1 MAQRRVDTQKKAKC
15 QKEEVKL
22 PVLSPPSPSKV
33 KDIPM
38 PSKPAPTP
46 NGAKIAKA
54 PPPKS
59 PSKPTARSTPTKL
72 TAPVKTQ
79 PAQSSTSQT
88 AVNKTPEESSGPDAS
103 AVPATDT
110 SNATLVVKSS
120 QLEAEGS
127 SISTEE
133 PPPEHVDVDTDV
145 ISAAE
150 VAAAAE
156 EAERLRQLNGT
167 GMVKLIYE
175 SYDELFPIEGGSTT
189 QANIDEVYCLSFVM
203 PNCLVRISKH
213 PNPERFQ
220 REEAGVFDSL
230 VREDPRG
237 TYHDLV
243 KDETYYVVVEQEADQ
258 LRRDQEATRA
268 LWGGELQKQKADK
281 DDDRGFE
288 SCSCIYGNPYE
299 EQVEGILKRRKHRLH
314 QSTPR
319 EWQQA
324 RFFEMELP
332 LHAVVTALDHDD
344 DTMDESFELLG
355 GFYALYPDSTAL
367 LDHQRRP
374 PLYYALEQRW
384 GLEKLSWLVD
394 KSLGVVLEKD
404 SDGLALVAHA
414 IVNKC
419 PEELVIRLAVAAAA
433 RCIIAVEELLDGQ
446 HFKSARRFCH
456 RALVDFFPGV
466 PKFP

>member
-1 MAQRRVDTQKKAKC
+1 
-15 QKEEVKL
+15 
-22 PVLSPPSPSKV
+22 
-33 KDIPM
+33 M

-288 SCSCIYGNPYE
+288 SCSCIYGNPCVDEY
-299 EQVEGILKRRKHRLH
+299 GCRDWH
-314 QSTPR
+314 S
-319 EWQQA
+319 
-324 RFFEMELP
+324 RF
-332 LHAVVTALDHDD
+332 
-344 DTMDESFELLG
+344 
-355 GFYALYPDSTAL
+355 
-367 LDHQRRP
+367 
-374 PLYYALEQRW
+374 
-384 GLEKLSWLVD
+384 
-394 KSLGVVLEKD
+394 
-404 SDGLALVAHA
+404 
-414 IVNKC
+414 
-419 PEELVIRLAVAAAA
+419 AVATKN
-433 RCIIAVEELLDGQ
+433 RWKG
-446 HFKSARRFCH
+446 F
-456 RALVDFFPGV
+456 
-466 PKFP
+466 